1 MDDIDP
7 CRIADRK
14 LAEIKRKMFLSVQ
27 EHCDNLII
35 DSLKDCSL
43 FYWTTREGE
52 RLFIGDMKDSHLLNC
67 IKHLARNGNYNPIIA
82 YEYVRRQLKSKNESE
97 R

>member
-27 EHCDNLII
+27 EHCDNLIF

>member
-7 CRIADRK
+7 CKIFDKK

-52 RLFIGDMKDSHLLNC
+52 RLFVGDMKDSHLLNC

-82 YEYVRRQLKSKNESE
+82 YEYVRRQLKSNNESE